1 MSKAGQAFLIETIE
15 EDFRDGLKLL
25 KLLEVISGD
34 TVPPVE
40 KKMHIDKASRVNQA
54 LQFIASKGV
63 NLVGIGVEGTNHI
76 TLYFPDYATYKATPT
91 GILVSGPL
99 PALNINFYSRYACAD
114 SI

>member
-34 TVPPVE
+34 TLPPVE
-40 KKMHIDKASRVNQA
+40 MKAKMHIDKASRVNQA

-63 NLVGIGVEGTNHI
+63 NLVGIGVEGTNLI
-76 TLYFPDYATYKATPT
+76 TLYFPDYAAYKATPT

-99 PALNINFYSRYACAD
+99 PAPKYQFL
-114 SI
+114 